1 MKITVK
7 LYGGLRDLVEA
18 EKKGLTTLDL
28 PPKSDV
34 QTVLDQLGIT
44 YHVLFAV
51 NDDQESAEYILQDGD
66 KLTIFEAMAGG

>member
-28 PPKSDV
+28 PAASTV
-34 QTVLDQLGIT
+34 QMVLDLLGIT
-44 YHVLFAV
+44 HHVLFAV
-51 NDDQESAEYILQDGD
+51 NEEQESADYELNDGD
-66 KLTIFEAMAGG
+66 KITIFEAMAGG